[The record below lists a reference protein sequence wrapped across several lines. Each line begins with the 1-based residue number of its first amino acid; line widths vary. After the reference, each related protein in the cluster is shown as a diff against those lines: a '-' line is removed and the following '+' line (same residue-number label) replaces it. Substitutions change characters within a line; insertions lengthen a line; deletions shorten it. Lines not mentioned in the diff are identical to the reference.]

1 MIARVGGNLFE
12 AHRPVA
18 TGGARAGLDPALI
31 PGERVMAETLFAL
44 DRRNFRD
51 CQQVF
56 RGDRQQEY
64 YRGEFWVEDAPN
76 VDVRSE
82 RKAVGAMSIIRQRSA
97 SNLFFRRSRRHIR
110 EDATDL
116 SIIWFVRRGV
126 LAFSNQFGGKVARPG
141 DLMVTRSMSPFL
153 IECRTDGDEAHE
165 SLHVT
170 VPTHVLRSHIAQDMD
185 AGLHMTGGRPEL
197 GPELGMAERML
208 SEVFSD
214 DGRLGDPS
222 ARLLVDTAIALV
234 ANALRSLDEQRPC
247 RQSIADRRLEEV
259 LRFIEVHLSD
269 PQLSTAMVARGC
281 GISPR
286 YLSFLLRLRETSFSE
301 LVWDQRL
308 AKARDWLGRTDP
320 RDISI
325 SEIAYGVGFKSPA
338 HFSRMFKRVFG
349 ANPRDYRGD
358 YRGDCGAELAACDGQ
373 GAVDEA
379 FVELSSASLLLQ

>member
-1 MIARVGGNLFE
+1 M
-12 AHRPVA
+12 
-18 TGGARAGLDPALI
+18 T
-31 PGERVMAETLFAL
+31 ETLFAL
-44 DRRNFRD
+44 DGRNYRD

-56 RGDRQQEY
+56 RGARDQEY
-64 YRGEFWVEDAPN
+64 YSGDFWVEDAGT

-97 SNLFFRRSRRHIR
+97 SNLFFRRSRQHIR

-116 SIIWFVRRGV
+116 SILWFVRRGV
-126 LAFSNQFGGKVARPG
+126 LSYSDQFGGKLARPG
-141 DLMVTRSMSPFL
+141 DLLVTRSMTPFL
-153 IECRTDGDEAHE
+153 IECRKDEDSHE

-170 VPTHVLRSHIAQDMD
+170 MPTHVLRSSIAQDLG
-185 AGLHMTGGRPEL
+185 AGLVVAGGRPEL
-197 GPELGMAERML
+197 AMAERML
-208 SEVFSD
+208 GEVFAD
-214 DGRLGDPS
+214 EGRLGESS
-222 ARLLVDTAIALV
+222 ARLLMDTAIGLV
-234 ANALRSLDEQRPC
+234 ANAMRALCALQPS

-301 LVWDQRL
+301 LVWEQRL
-308 AKARDWLGRTDP
+308 AKAKDWLGKSDP

-349 ANPRDYRGD
+349 LNPREYRGE
-358 YRGDCGAELAACDGQ
+358 GGGVVALPAPAAARPVNEPFAG
-373 GAVDEA
+373 
-379 FVELSSASLLLQ
+379 LPRASLLLQ